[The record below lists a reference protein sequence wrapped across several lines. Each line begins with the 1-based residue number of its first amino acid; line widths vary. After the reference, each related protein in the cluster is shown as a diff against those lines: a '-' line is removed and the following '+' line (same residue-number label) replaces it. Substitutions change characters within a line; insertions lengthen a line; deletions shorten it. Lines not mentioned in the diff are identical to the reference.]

1 MEGAC
6 CNAEYN
12 IYILEKNKKG
22 KIILHFTPL
31 GQNLPQKYRNVQL
44 LK

>member
-12 IYILEKNKKG
+12 IYILEKIKNEKLFYTLLHWV
-22 KIILHFTPL
+22 KIYPKSIGMYNF
-31 GQNLPQKYRNVQL
+31 
-44 LK
+44 